1 MDDAY
6 ELAPARRRDD
16 SAMHMP
22 TTSGPG
28 ADAEPSVKPSWAKKF
43 EEEKSGNK
51 PERLRGRV
59 VRWNVKGGWGFIH
72 RSDGLGDI
80 FAHQRSLHKTGFRS
94 CADGEEVEFEVEVAA
109 STGKLEAVRVTGP
122 GGAEVIGTERRRRA
136 GGSDSGSDAEE
147 EEKPQPAR
155 PEAAAPAAPKPPS
168 RPPTAFV
175 PRGLKR
181 PATGG
186 GGRSIPLPKAKAP
199 KPAETATQSLSL
211 ADAAA
216 ADVAA
221 AAAAAAR
228 EGDGSI

>member
-109 STGKLEAVRVTGP
+109 STGKLEA
-122 GGAEVIGTERRRRA
+122 
-136 GGSDSGSDAEE
+136 EE
-147 EEKPQPAR
+147 EEKPKPA
-155 PEAAAPAAPKPPS
+155 PAEAAAPAAPKPPS

-216 ADVAA
+216 ADG
-221 AAAAAAR
+221 R
-228 EGDGSI
+228 S